1 MSLTAA
7 LDGVRALLLDL
18 EGTVYE
24 AGRPVPGAA
33 RALAALSAGGVP
45 HCFVTNTTSRP
56 RSTIA
61 AELSAMGIEA
71 RAGTIFTAP
80 LAARRYLLERSLRR
94 CHLLVRPPV
103 LEDLAGIEHVDES
116 PDAVVVGDLGEDFSY
131 ATMNR
136 AFRLLLAGAPLVTLA
151 RNRYYRAGDGLVLDQ
166 GPFVAALEYAAGTEA
181 KLVGKPSAEFFRP
194 ALELLGVGA
203 SSAAI
208 VGDDIEVDVGGGQDV
223 GMRGILVRTGKFRD
237 EDVARSRVR
246 PDGVVRSIAEIPTLL
261 SPKRETPLRD

>member
-7 LDGVRALLLDL
+7 LDGVRALLVDL

-33 RALAALSAGGVP
+33 GALAVLSAGGVP
-45 HCFVTNTTSRP
+45 YCFVTNTTSRP

-80 LAARRYLLERSLRR
+80 LAARRYLLDRSLRR

-103 LEDLAGIEHVDES
+103 LEGFAGIEHVEES
-116 PDAVVVGDLGEDFSY
+116 PDAVVVGDLGEDFSD

-136 AFRLLLAGAPLVTLA
+136 AFRLLLAGALLVTLA
-151 RNRYYRAGDGLVLDQ
+151 RNRYYRAADGLVLDQ
-166 GPFVAALEYAAGTEA
+166 GPFVAALEDAVGTEA
-181 KLVGKPSAEFFRP
+181 KLVGKPSAAFFRP

-203 SSAAI
+203 PSAAI
-208 VGDDIEVDVGGGQDV
+208 VGDDIDVDVGGGQAA
-223 GMRGILVRTGKFRD
+223 GMRGILVRTD
-237 EDVARSRVR
+237 SARR
-246 PDGVVRSIAEIPTLL
+246 T
-261 SPKRETPLRD
+261 SPAPE